1 MTHEQKRKW
10 LEGFQGG
17 VMTTLKTPV
26 TVTPMVDVG
35 TAFLDDARGT
45 IASSWGRV
53 AHAKLQEV
61 ARRANLHDELVV
73 KLKHVRHWV
82 ENAANRYYDGTQG
95 AAIRQSA
102 QEDLDA
108 LDDLLSRAEVKP

>member
-1 MTHEQKRKW
+1 
-10 LEGFQGG
+10 
-17 VMTTLKTPV
+17 MTTLKTPV
-26 TVTPMVDVG
+26 K
-35 TAFLDDARGT
+35 LNRDDGQPDLYDADDRLLSL
-45 IASSWGRV
+45 AQFV
-53 AHAKLQEV
+53 EV
-61 ARRANLHDELVV
+61 ARRANLHEELVV